1 MGEKTHLPGIFA
13 LPCNKTVTNLSFITV
28 TQSASVYSLR
38 AMVHCEHPF
47 FFRPN
52 LLGNQNHNAPGGPPN
67 VKYF

>member
-1 MGEKTHLPGIFA
+1 MGEKAHLPGIFA
-13 LPCNKTVTNLSFITV
+13 PYCNKTVTNLSVITV

-38 AMVHCEHPF
+38 EMVHCEHPF

-52 LLGNQNHNAPGGPPN
+52 LLGIKTIMRPEGHPN